1 VDELWPESARRQ
13 LTVLQ
18 AGIQAIIPD
27 KLVGIY
33 LHGSLAMGC
42 FNPQHSDLD
51 LLVVTQRSLTVAEK
65 RRAIA
70 LLLQHSSAPHPVE
83 ISFLRRSDLRPWRYP
98 TPFDLHYGEDWRDRF
113 TRDLA
118 SGAWRHWNARGQPR
132 RRDPDLAAHVTVLR
146 ARGRVLLGPPIAEVF
161 PPVPREHYLASIR
174 SDLVW
179 ARERLAENPVYAI
192 LNSCRVYSY
201 VREGRIASKAE
212 GGEWALGRPGDE
224 LSKNERD
231 VISQALAVYRGERED
246 VGSNLEIVAN
256 LFKRLSDSIDLA
268 GAD

>member
-1 VDELWPESARRQ
+1 MDESWPESARRQ
-13 LTVLQ
+13 VTGLQ
-18 AGIQAIIPD
+18 AGIQTIIPD

-33 LHGSLAMGC
+33 LHGSLALGC
-42 FNPQHSDLD
+42 FNPRHSDLD
-51 LLVVTQRSLTVAEK
+51 LLVVTKRGLTSAEK
-65 RRAIA
+65 RQAIA
-70 LLLQHSSAPHPVE
+70 LLLQQSKTPHPVE

-161 PPVPREHYLASIR
+161 PTVRREHYLASIR

-201 VREGRIASKAE
+201 AREGRIASKAE

-231 VISQALAVYRGERED
+231 VISQALAVYRGER
-246 VGSNLEIVAN
+246 VSLEAEPDSVAQ
-256 LFKRLSDSIDLA
+256 LVDRLA
-268 GAD
+268 GLVASRG